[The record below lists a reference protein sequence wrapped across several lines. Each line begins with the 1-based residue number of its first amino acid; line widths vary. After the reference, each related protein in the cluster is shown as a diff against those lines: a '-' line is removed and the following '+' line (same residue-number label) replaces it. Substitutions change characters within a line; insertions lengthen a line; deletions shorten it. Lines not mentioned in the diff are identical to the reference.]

1 MESTTGDSTVQSSP
15 SMREASTSSDA
26 ATSGVVQ
33 MAIDVTQVAPAGNA
47 SSVIALNVKTVDQRQ
62 FQINLLASSSV
73 PQLKTKIEH
82 ETGVVTD
89 RQRLIFRG
97 KVLKNENNLA
107 HYALEN
113 GHTLHLVIRPADASP
128 MAASNTPSTITPPP
142 QGNQGNAWAVSANPS
157 SSPTPNVPR
166 SHEPRSNDD
175 PDPTLVNPDVS
186 NNIGAPRV
194 MATFEVPEGA
204 HSVPLLQSI
213 LSTIMNSVQGLAN
226 NEGAQPT
233 AQTTAAASTTLSSPQ
248 GASPSSSIA
257 TPRSVQVDS
266 LLSDPPVRNST
277 MERVLQRVQS
287 NSSRQGRNARV
298 DALLTSLTRLLSRP
312 DSAFPSTIHDVTHP
326 TYEEGIQ
333 AFRTQVETLVSLMT
347 QLQPRFDRLPVALQ
361 ELHHRNGNRPSQI
374 ELVNPIFRTIEG
386 LQSMGEVAVLLA
398 RICRRLLLRHN
409 SSSTASPSVDSS
421 PTTTNWARPPSE
433 APPSTAL
440 SSSGAHSSSPPSAQ
454 GNLGDFLEQ
463 QLRRSDSFSTLLAEM
478 RQFGNV
484 TTSPSTS
491 GDGNGIEFEAT
502 IPILIYP
509 TQQGALPSQP
519 PTGRRWDFE
528 SFGQHVVQTLSAVDL
543 FGVLAGSRDALLR
556 FVQHVGVQMIDGN
569 ALPSMAPGTNRDWSN
584 QMMSAFRDYVDSLPR
599 FNHPMV
605 PPSTNLMARIVQSMS
620 PFAAELVV
628 FFIRGTNVE
637 PANAASFL
645 DSFCTFVG
653 HMTRQVVADMLA
665 LLSVPSA
672 LERVL
677 EDLLTHLGV
686 AVTTARFVVQAFVT
700 VPGVQTAMASIPSQQ
715 HASAR
720 RPTPDPEGDG
730 PALKRSRQ
738 E

>member
-113 GHTLHLVIRPADASP
+113 GHTLHLVIRPADAS
-128 MAASNTPSTITPPP
+128 
-142 QGNQGNAWAVSANPS
+142 
-157 SSPTPNVPR
+157 
-166 SHEPRSNDD
+166 
-175 PDPTLVNPDVS
+175 
-186 NNIGAPRV
+186 
-194 MATFEVPEGA
+194 
-204 HSVPLLQSI
+204 
-213 LSTIMNSVQGLAN
+213 
-226 NEGAQPT
+226 
-233 AQTTAAASTTLSSPQ
+233 
-248 GASPSSSIA
+248 
-257 TPRSVQVDS
+257 
-266 LLSDPPVRNST
+266 
-277 MERVLQRVQS
+277 
-287 NSSRQGRNARV
+287 
-298 DALLTSLTRLLSRP
+298 
-312 DSAFPSTIHDVTHP
+312 
-326 TYEEGIQ
+326 
-333 AFRTQVETLVSLMT
+333 
-347 QLQPRFDRLPVALQ
+347 
-361 ELHHRNGNRPSQI
+361 
-374 ELVNPIFRTIEG
+374 
-386 LQSMGEVAVLLA
+386 
-398 RICRRLLLRHN
+398 
-409 SSSTASPSVDSS
+409 
-421 PTTTNWARPPSE
+421 
-433 APPSTAL
+433 
-440 SSSGAHSSSPPSAQ
+440 
-454 GNLGDFLEQ
+454 NLGDFLEQ

-509 TQQGALPSQP
+509 TQQGASPSQP

-605 PPSTNLMARIVQSMS
+605 PPSTNLMTRIVQSMS